1 MSVSQ
6 LIIFRTRQKSR
17 NVQEASMQREA
28 PSSPEIEYAGNY
40 AKLIKPEIAEKP
52 IEDASRVFYL
62 AEMTNMSL
70 LLHDYN
76 DSASKVHYQLPSDW
90 EKRALVPSKVD
101 DIELD
106 ILRSRGALSLPL
118 QELCDKLVN
127 AFFNWVAP
135 TGPLSISSL
144 S

>member
-1 MSVSQ
+1 
-6 LIIFRTRQKSR
+6 
-17 NVQEASMQREA
+17 MQREA

-52 IEDASRVFYL
+52 IKDAGRVFHL

-90 EKRALVPSKVD
+90 ESEPSYHPR
-101 DIELD
+101 LMT
-106 ILRSRGALSLPL
+106 S
-118 QELCDKLVN
+118 N
-127 AFFNWVAP
+127 
-135 TGPLSISSL
+135 
-144 S
+144 